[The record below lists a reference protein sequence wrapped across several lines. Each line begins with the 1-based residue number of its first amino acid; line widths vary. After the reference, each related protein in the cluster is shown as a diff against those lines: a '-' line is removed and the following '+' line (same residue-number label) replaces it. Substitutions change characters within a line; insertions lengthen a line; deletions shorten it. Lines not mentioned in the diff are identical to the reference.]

1 MRNEI
6 DKLKFEINEIEGTL
20 RSAKSYTVKNI
31 LQEAI
36 NHRRNQLE
44 EHKAQGVVLLD
55 VKLKDGTELK
65 GCSLYS
71 VTDSGGSH
79 AITDLKEAATL
90 LQFEEQVY
98 LQQDFE
104 KFGDFAGDIFVSEI
118 EFFYSYKVMDIND
131 LESYTVWNPKVEAI
145 KIMQTKENTENTDGS
160 NSE

>member
-1 MRNEI
+1 MRNDI
-6 DKLKFEINEIEGTL
+6 DKLKFEIREIERALSST
-20 RSAKSYTVKNI
+20 KSHTVKNI

-36 NHRRNQLE
+36 SQRTNKLE
-44 EHKAQGVVLLD
+44 DYKAQGVVLLD

-118 EFFYSYKVMDIND
+118 ESFYSYKVMDIID
-131 LESYTVWNPKVEAI
+131 LESYTVWNPKIEAI
-145 KIMQTKENTENTDGS
+145 KIMQTKENTNNEDS
-160 NSE
+160 I

>member
-6 DKLKFEINEIEGTL
+6 DKLRFEINEIEGAL

-36 NHRRNQLE
+36 EKRRNELE
-44 EHKAQGVVLLD
+44 EHKAQGIVLLD
-55 VKLKDGTELK
+55 VKLKDGTKLK

-71 VTDSGGSH
+71 VKDSGGSF
-79 AITDLKEAATL
+79 AITDLKEADTL

-118 EFFYSYKVMDIND
+118 ESFYSYKILDIND
-131 LESYTVWNPKVEAI
+131 LESYTVWNPKIEAI
-145 KIMQTKENTENTDGS
+145 KSIRTKENTNNEDS
-160 NSE
+160 I

>member
-6 DKLKFEINEIEGTL
+6 DKLKFEISEIEKAL
-20 RSAKSYTVKNI
+20 RNAKSYTVKNV

-36 NHRRNQLE
+36 DQRTNKLE
-44 EHKAQGVVLLD
+44 ELKAQGVVILD

-90 LQFEEQVY
+90 LQLENQVY
-98 LQQDFE
+98 LQQDFK

-118 EFFYSYKVMDIND
+118 DSFYSYKIMDIND
-131 LESYTVWNPKVEAI
+131 LESYTVWNPKIEAI
-145 KIMQTKENTENTDGS
+145 KSIHRKETNK
-160 NSE
+160 